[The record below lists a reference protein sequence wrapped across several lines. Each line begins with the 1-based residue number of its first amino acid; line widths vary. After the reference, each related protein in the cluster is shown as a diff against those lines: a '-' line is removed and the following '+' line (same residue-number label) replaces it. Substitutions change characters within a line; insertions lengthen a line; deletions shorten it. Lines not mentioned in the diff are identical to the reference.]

1 MESTAAAIQ
10 LSPDGQTM
18 HCVGAWTLPGIKT
31 LPVEFSSL
39 LTSAGSTLKIDTTKM
54 TDLDTV
60 GAFRLCQLVKVAEE
74 SGKKTVFVEL
84 NAKHQLIFELV
95 YTNLA
100 DENIRELPALP
111 RQSTVELLGAWAVS
125 KWENAY
131 RFSAFIGEIIVQFQK
146 MRAHGLQNLWLAG
159 LKIIQ
164 TAGSQ
169 ALPIVGMMS
178 FLIGIVLSYQLGI
191 QLKIYGADI
200 YVVDASGIAILRE
213 FSPLMTSVII
223 AGRTSTAFAALIG
236 TMKVND
242 ELDALTTMG
251 ISAVER
257 LVLPRVLGLVIALPL
272 LVIWSSLFSIIG
284 AMIMAKGQLN
294 IGYITF
300 LQRFSEAVGLKEYVL
315 GLVKTPVFAII
326 IATVGCF
333 QGFQAGITAD
343 SVGTKTTAAAVQAI
357 FLIIVADAFFSIL
370 FSWRGL

>member
-1 MESTAAAIQ
+1 MESTTAAMK
-10 LSPDGQTM
+10 LSSDGQII
-18 HCVGAWTLPGIKT
+18 HCSGEWTLSGIKT
-31 LPVEFSSL
+31 LPLEFSSL
-39 LTSAGSTLKIDTTKM
+39 LTSAVSTLKIDTSKM
-54 TDLDTV
+54 TALDTV
-60 GAFRLCQLVKVAEE
+60 GAFRLSQLVKIAEE

-84 NAKHQLIFELV
+84 SAKRQLIFELV
-95 YTNLA
+95 YSNLT
-100 DENIRELPALP
+100 DENVRELPSP
-111 RQSTVELLGAWAVS
+111 RRKNTLELLGVWAVA
-125 KWENAY
+125 KWENTY
-131 RFSAFIGEIIVQFQK
+131 RFSAFIGEIIAHFSK

-178 FLIGIVLSYQLGI
+178 FLVGIVLSYQLGI

-236 TMKVND
+236 AMKVND

-257 LVLPRVLGLVIALPL
+257 LVLPRVIGLVIALPL

-284 AMIMAKGQLN
+284 GYDYGQKSVKYWL
-294 IGYITF
+294 YH
-300 LQRFSEAVGLKEYVL
+300 FS
-315 GLVKTPVFAII
+315 
-326 IATVGCF
+326 
-333 QGFQAGITAD
+333 
-343 SVGTKTTAAAVQAI
+343 AA
-357 FLIIVADAFFSIL
+357 F
-370 FSWRGL
+370 